1 MKRPLLAAG
10 TLAFAALLTS
20 CSSFSPTLSPLAN
33 RAGIPSQV
41 QSFGAPSQFQRFSA
55 VPRNADWYSGL
66 SPQLQQYYA
75 AARGKTGLDLFK
87 TLSQIIAQNH
97 RAMGYQDAKSYMYA
111 AVDQVAAP
119 LRNAPGGVMDHYSNV
134 FVAGQGGNG
143 NIYLENGDENRDG
156 QARDFINCE
165 HTWPQSFFNKVDP
178 MVSDLHHMFPTL
190 SKPNAMRSNYPF
202 GMSTGRQVVYSTSGG
217 SKLAVIDKTGKM
229 SPAEITRIMN
239 LPYEKQPHDV
249 INRNFDIVFEP
260 MNAQKGNTAR
270 AMMYFY
276 LRYYNQN
283 IRAGAFDEKAFW
295 DSKVPMF
302 IEWAEKVDPIDAQE
316 QHRHE
321 LAFQKQGNRNPFID
335 IPNLGSL
342 IGAQV
347 MQTI

>member
-1 MKRPLLAAG
+1 MKRQILVASTLALAAV
-10 TLAFAALLTS
+10 LPACQSAAPNLQA
-20 CSSFSPTLSPLAN
+20 LSA
-33 RAGIPSQV
+33 RSGIQAPAQF
-41 QSFGAPSQFQRFSA
+41 QSFNASTRG
-55 VPRNADWYSGL
+55 ADWYSSL

-75 AARGKTGLDLFK
+75 PARGKSGLELFK
-87 TLSQIIAQNH
+87 TLSQIISQNH

-111 AVDQVAAP
+111 AVDQVPAP
-119 LRNAPGGVMDHYSNV
+119 QRRGATAGVLDHYSYI
-134 FVAGQGGNG
+134 FIAGQGGNG

-156 QARDFINCE
+156 LAKDFINCE

-202 GMSTGRQVVYSTSGG
+202 GMSTGRQVVYSTATG

-229 SPAEITRIMN
+229 APQEIVRIMN
-239 LPYEKQPHDV
+239 LPYEQQPHDV
-249 INRNFDIVFEP
+249 IKNNFDIVFEP
-260 MNAQKGNTAR
+260 LNAQKGNTAR

-283 IRAGAFDEKAFW
+283 IRAGAFDQKTFW
-295 DSKVPMF
+295 TSKVPMF

-335 IPNLGSL
+335 IPNLASI
-342 IGAQV
+342 IGPAVFQN
-347 MQTI
+347 I